1 MTAATSPASPDARTG
16 HPTEAGVGA
25 RSRRGDGDRTRQT
38 ILDAAD
44 RLLMESASE
53 DAVSIRAVADAVGL
67 TAPTIYRH
75 FTDKSHLLFEVCAV
89 HFDRFDREVI
99 APVAERVEDPI
110 EALRE
115 MAHAYV
121 RFGLEDPE
129 HYRIMFMG
137 HADHTPEQ
145 YDDHQ
150 ILSTGCFGTVVA
162 VVERAV
168 ETGRLRRIDGGPLMT
183 AYVLWSALHGIV
195 ATKVAKPNMPGP
207 APTALVEAVID
218 ANLHGLAL

>member
-1 MTAATSPASPDARTG
+1 MNEASTAPPAGRA
-16 HPTEAGVGA
+16 
-25 RSRRGDGDRTRQT
+25 RRGSGDRTRQT
-38 ILDAAD
+38 ILEAAD
-44 RLLMESASE
+44 RLLVASASE

-67 TAPTIYRH
+67 TPPSIYRH
-75 FTDKSHLLFEVCAV
+75 FSDKSHLLFEVCAA
-89 HFDRFDREVI
+89 HFDRLDREVV
-99 APVAERVEDPI
+99 APVVASEPDPI
-110 EALRE
+110 EALRQI
-115 MAHAYV
+115 ARDYV

-150 ILSTGCFGTVVA
+150 ILATGCFGSVIDVVR
-162 VVERAV
+162 RAV
-168 ETGRLRRIDGGPLMT
+168 DDGRLRAIEGGPEMC

-207 APTALVEAVID
+207 DPDDLVDAVLD
-218 ANLHGLAL
+218 AYLVGLAVRPSAWG